1 MSTSSKLKS
10 MLAKPIVV
18 GIVSALGAKALGQ
31 DFNVDV
37 LGTTL
42 SGPVF
47 YGVLGVGSSLVAET
61 AHQWVLPYLPQSE
74 NAVKV
79 ESAALSPLLHAATNI
94 VAIKVLCPA
103 MLDSPVVGYQN
114 PIIIGAG
121 AEFVGAYAFDN
132 FIKTM
137 DWMH

>member
-10 MLAKPIVV
+10 MFAKPIVV

-31 DFNVDV
+31 DFKVDV
-37 LGTTL
+37 LNTSL

-47 YGVLGVGSSLVAET
+47 YGLLGVGSSLVAET

-74 NAVKV
+74 SAVKM

-94 VAIKVLCPA
+94 VAIKVLCPV
-103 MLDSPVVGYQN
+103 MLSHPAVGYQN